1 VAVDVLTSILI
12 ERPPAEVS
20 AYVCDPQNAPR
31 WYVNIKASHWVG
43 EPGVRR
49 GARAAFVAFFLGRKL
64 EYTYE
69 FIEYEPGRLL
79 SMTTAQGPFPMTT
92 EYRFEPVGNQGQQT
106 TMSLRNYGDPSGF
119 SKVLAPIMSRA
130 MRSANQKDLLNL
142 KEILESSA
150 FRQE

>member
-1 VAVDVLTSILI
+1 
-12 ERPPAEVS
+12 
-20 AYVCDPQNAPR
+20 
-31 WYVNIKASHWVG
+31 
-43 EPGVRR
+43 
-49 GARAAFVAFFLGRKL
+49 
-64 EYTYE
+64 
-69 FIEYEPGRLL
+69 
-79 SMTTAQGPFPMTT
+79 MTTAQGPFPMTT

-142 KEILESSA
+142 KESLESSA